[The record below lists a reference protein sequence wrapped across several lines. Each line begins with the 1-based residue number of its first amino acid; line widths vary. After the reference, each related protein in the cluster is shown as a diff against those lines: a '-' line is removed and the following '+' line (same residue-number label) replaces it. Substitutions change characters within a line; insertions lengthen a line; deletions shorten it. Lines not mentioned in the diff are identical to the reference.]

1 MTPLS
6 TPSPTSA
13 RASTQIVNGAL
24 VRAHVYIALLGLL
37 VPLAIA
43 LILST
48 KLHNPEFLGNS
59 EYLTFGRI
67 RIFHTLGAIF
77 GWISVSFVAIMYY
90 CVPKLARRPLLSE
103 PLAWLAL
110 GLYGVTLIAGLATIL
125 MGHIQ
130 GIEYHEFQWFIDIPF
145 ALAFVL
151 LVINVLG
158 TFLASPVKNLYV
170 ASWYFI
176 LGFVFT
182 PLNFVM
188 AGTLPAFVIPGAAG
202 AALTGLW
209 IHNAVG
215 LWVTPIGVG
224 IMYYFLPANLKKPI
238 FSHTLSLVGFW
249 TLAFFYPLTGTHH
262 YYFSTIPRPIQM
274 LAVPFTGM
282 LFIVVVTV
290 VWNWVGTLKG
300 GWKHMQDN
308 ISLRFLIAG
317 MFGYMLTCTQ
327 GPLHNNLFM
336 QPIIHFTDWIV
347 AHAHIPMIAVFSMWI
362 MGAFYYMWPKVTG
375 KPIYSK
381 ALAEWNWWL
390 IFLGFL
396 FGYFIPVTCS
406 GLIQGYF
413 WESGAPFIESVRASK
428 PIWVFRTIGGSVIYV
443 GFLCLAA
450 NLVLTVLRPAR
461 DPQSDLVV
469 KPVEVIA

>member
-1 MTPLS
+1 MT
-6 TPSPTSA
+6 TPTSPPA
-13 RASTQIVNGAL
+13 RGSHQIVNGAL
-24 VRAHVYIALLGLL
+24 VRAHAYIALLGLL
-37 VPLAIA
+37 VPLFIA
-43 LILST
+43 LILSI
-48 KLHNPEFLGNS
+48 KMHNPEFLGKS

-77 GWISVSFVAIMYY
+77 GWISVSFLSILYY
-90 CVPKLARRPLLSE
+90 CVPKLARRPLMSE
-103 PLAWLAL
+103 PLAWVSLA
-110 GLYGVTLIAGLATIL
+110 LYGVTLIGGLASIL

-130 GIEYHEFQWFIDIPF
+130 GIEYHEFEWWIDIPF

-151 LVINVLG
+151 VTVNILG
-158 TFLASPVKNLYV
+158 TFILSPQKNLYV

-176 LGFVFT
+176 LGFIFT
-182 PLNFVM
+182 ALNFVM
-188 AGTLPAFVIPGAAG
+188 GGTLPAFVIPGAAG
-202 AALTGLW
+202 AELTGLW

-238 FSHTLSLVGFW
+238 FSHSLSLLGFW
-249 TLAFFYPLTGTHH
+249 TLAFFYPLGGSHH
-262 YYFSTIPRPIQM
+262 YYFSPVPRFIQM
-274 LAVPFTGM
+274 LAVPLTGT
-282 LFIVVVTV
+282 LLIVVITV
-290 VWNWVGTLKG
+290 IWNWVGTMKN
-300 GWKHMQDN
+300 GWKYLQDN
-308 ISLRFLIAG
+308 ISLRFLVAG

-362 MGAFYYMWPKVTG
+362 IGAYYYIWPKVTG

-381 ALAEWNWWL
+381 KLAEWSFWL
-390 IFLGFL
+390 LFLGFY

-413 WESGAPFIESVRASK
+413 WESGAPFIESVRASRS
-428 PIWVFRTIGGSVIYV
+428 IWVFRTIGGSVIYA
-443 GFLCLAA
+443 GFVCLAA
-450 NLVLTVLRPAR
+450 NMALTALKPAR
-461 DPQSDLVV
+461 TPATGALINPAEVV
-469 KPVEVIA
+469 A